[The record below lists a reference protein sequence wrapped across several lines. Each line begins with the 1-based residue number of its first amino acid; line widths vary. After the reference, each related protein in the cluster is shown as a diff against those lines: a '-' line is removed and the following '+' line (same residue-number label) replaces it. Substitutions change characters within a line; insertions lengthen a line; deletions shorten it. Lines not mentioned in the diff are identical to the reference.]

1 MPDLAAVPCRDD
13 ENTLIRMMD
22 EHGTAVKRLCFCLLN
37 DPFMAE
43 DAAQETFCKAW
54 KGLASFRGDCDERT
68 WLFRIA
74 VNTCRSMKRG
84 FWARRVER
92 RITPD
97 DLALYAAETNSWDT
111 TVWDT
116 VHSLPSDLKRA
127 IILRYYE
134 ELSLKNTAEILGIS
148 VNTLNTRLRRARKFL
163 QGRLEGW
170 YFDE

>member
-1 MPDLAAVPCRDD
+1 M
-13 ENTLIRMMD
+13 
-22 EHGTAVKRLCFCLLN
+22 
-37 DPFMAE
+37 
-43 DAAQETFCKAW
+43 
-54 KGLASFRGDCDERT
+54 
-68 WLFRIA
+68 
-74 VNTCRSMKRG
+74 
-84 FWARRVER
+84 ER

-163 QGRLEGW
+163 QDRLEGW